1 MKEKK
6 REMNYGS
13 GARVHNVG
21 AKADRDRAIVLHSYL
36 AMCEEFRVPRQM
48 RLTPREIASMTNTQL
63 YQASKDLYNNASVRQ
78 AQRLAV
84 KLGVAKPQRIE
95 NRLPMPK
102 WLRQLVRC
110 MLAPQRAKKLLEGVL
125 KLEPAPQPPARSDLV
140 LVKPEVVNG

>member
-1 MKEKK
+1 MEKK

-21 AKADRDRAIVLHSYL
+21 SKADRDRAVVLHSYL
-36 AMCEEFRVPRQM
+36 AMCKEFRVPRRM

-63 YQASKDLYNNASVRQ
+63 YQASKDLYNNVDIKK
-78 AQRLAV
+78 AQCLAV

-102 WLRQLVRC
+102 WLRQLVSR
-110 MLAPQRAKKLLEGVL
+110 MLAPQRAKKLLESVP
-125 KLEPAPQPPARSDLV
+125 KLEPALKPPSRSDLV

>member
-21 AKADRDRAIVLHSYL
+21 SKADRDR
-36 AMCEEFRVPRQM
+36 AMCEEFRVPRHM
-48 RLTPREIASMTNTQL
+48 RLTVREIATMTNSQL
-63 YQASKDLYNNASVRQ
+63 YQASKDLYNNVDIKKAR
-78 AQRLAV
+78 RLAV
-84 KLGVAKPQRIE
+84 KLGVAEPQRIE

-102 WLRQLVRC
+102 WLRKAIRQL
-110 MLAPQRAKKLLEGVL
+110 LAPKRAKKLLEGVP
-125 KLEPAPQPPARSDLV
+125 KTPTRSDLV